1 LPCLKV
7 FWRLRI
13 FFDWRAWAPP
23 VARRSFRRKPESRF
37 GGWGLAPIPVES
49 FAGATKAGMDTG
61 VRRYDVLG
69 SELFLFGFSIVLLCL
84 MVSSGAGAA
93 EPKPPWQIEW
103 EKTLKAAEGEG
114 EVAVYVVDYPKFT
127 VERFQKAYPK
137 IKLSLVDGPSGPDL
151 SSRLMAER
159 RAGKYQADLFITGQ
173 GTHVSVLYPA
183 KALAPMSPAF
193 ILPEIKDESKWFKGK
208 HRFIDPESNRSFV
221 FQGHR
226 GLYISYNTHR
236 AKAEDIRSWWD
247 LTQSKW
253 KGQIVGY
260 DPSIAGTARNALWF
274 MYKNPALGPEFMN
287 KLLGEMEITF
297 SRNHRQA
304 VDWLAGKAALCI
316 ACGDAENAKEQGLPV
331 DIVTHSLKE
340 GDYVAGGQGVVSLIT
355 PTPHPNA
362 ARIFLNWFLSREG
375 QTLFQELSV
384 KSGQLNANSRRMD
397 IPKDVIRPE
406 YRLKEDGIYWEN
418 GPTVDQETADATKL
432 FKEILSKKSR

>member
-1 LPCLKV
+1 M
-7 FWRLRI
+7 
-13 FFDWRAWAPP
+13 
-23 VARRSFRRKPESRF
+23 KPR
-37 GGWGLAPIPVES
+37 
-49 FAGATKAGMDTG
+49 MDTG
-61 VRRYDVLG
+61 VRRCDAAKF
-69 SELFLFGFSIVLLCL
+69 ELFLFFVSIVLLYL
-84 MVSSGAGAA
+84 LVTSGVAGAA
-93 EPKPPWQIEW
+93 ETKPPWQMEW
-103 EKTLKAAEGEG
+103 EKTLKAAETEG
-114 EVAVYVVDYPKFT
+114 EVSVYVVDYPKFT

-151 SSRLMAER
+151 SSKLMAER
-159 RAGKYQADLFITGQ
+159 RAGKYQADLFIAGQ
-173 GTHVSVLYPA
+173 GAHVSVLYPA
-183 KALAPMSPAF
+183 KALAPMAAF
-193 ILPEIKDESKWFKGK
+193 ILPEVKDESKWFKGK
-208 HRFIDPESNRSFV
+208 LRFIDPESNRSFV

-226 GLYISYNTHR
+226 GLYISYNTNR

-274 MYKNPALGPEFMN
+274 MYKNPSLGPEFMN
-287 KLLGEMEITF
+287 KLLGETEITF
-297 SRNHRQA
+297 SRTHRQV

-316 ACGDAENAKEQGLPV
+316 ACGDAENAKHQGLPV

-375 QTLFQELSV
+375 QTLFQEFSV

-406 YRLKEDGIYWEN
+406 YRLKEDSTYWEN
-418 GPTVDQETADATKL
+418 GPNVDQETAEATKL
-432 FKEILSKKSR
+432 FKEILAKRSK